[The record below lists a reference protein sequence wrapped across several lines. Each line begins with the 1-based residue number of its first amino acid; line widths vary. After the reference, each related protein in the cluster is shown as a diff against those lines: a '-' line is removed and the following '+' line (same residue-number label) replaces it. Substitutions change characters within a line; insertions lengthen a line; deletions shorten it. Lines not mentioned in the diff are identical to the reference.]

1 MFKRDS
7 VTGIVCVDFKEHPV
21 VDFEDQ
27 KTNLSNLSDVSSE
40 WFPTFS
46 ADFMKDGK
54 FDHQQYCLCLIAKA
68 IDLTSIEFVSFLDYQ
83 CNQLKNPRRW
93 LNSFLSLI
101 QVNSEHHLFEMYQK
115 EIDLSIT
122 FICNKRNSLSGLVK
136 ERKRGSIFEPTVAY
150 KRNVKHDIKKIRKE
164 LKSKSDFDN
173 KILLLEQRRKEY
185 LIEAKNNQNSTFI
198 YAVDT
203 ILENLKWARN
213 NVVEV
218 DMFLEDIR
226 KIKKEL
232 KSETSLAG
240 KESLIKRLQTEC
252 TDKMKN
258 KQDTSYTIVIDM
270 LLNILKPAKDIEEK
284 SKKKKMINHEGT
296 VTALAK
302 EFYQMMIADQAEEN
316 NPVHEKSI
324 GDCTTYLCS
333 TYLWKGKPLKENSV
347 RKLLTTA
354 QKDHIESQSKK

>member
-21 VDFEDQ
+21 VDFKNQ
-27 KTNLSNLSDVSSE
+27 KTNLSNLFDVSSE

-46 ADFMKDGK
+46 ADFSKDGK

-122 FICNKRNSLSGLVK
+122 FICDKRNIMSGLVK
-136 ERKRGSIFEPTVAY
+136 ERKRGSIFEPTVLY
-150 KRNVKHDIKKIRKE
+150 KRNAKHDIKMIRKE
-164 LKSKSDFDN
+164 LKSKTDFEN

-185 LIEAKNNQNSTFI
+185 LLEADNNQNSTFI

-218 DMFLEDIR
+218 DMFLDDIR

-240 KESLIKRLQTEC
+240 KESLIKRLQTEY
-252 TDKMKN
+252 TNKVKD
-258 KQDTSYTIVIDM
+258 KQDSSYTMVIDM
-270 LLNILKPAKDIEEK
+270 MLSILKPAKDTEEK
-284 SKKKKMINHEGT
+284 LRKKKMINYKGT
-296 VTALAK
+296 VVSITK
-302 EFYQMMIADQAEEN
+302 KFHDMRTAEEAGKD
-316 NPVHEKSI
+316 NPVHRKSVGYCAKYI
-324 GDCTTYLCS
+324 CNN
-333 TYLWKGKPLKENSV
+333 YLWDGKPFNEESV
-347 RKLLTTA
+347 RRTLS
-354 QKDHIESQSKK
+354 DHQNRQIKS